1 MSQTTPYAAGRKMYD
16 SDSHVMETL
25 TWLSDHATPEQQG
38 LIGPL
43 ATEKGGAGVRKAI

>member
-1 MSQTTPYAAGRKMYD
+1 MNRPTPYAAGRKMYD

-25 TWLSDHATPEQQG
+25 TWLSDHASREQQG

-43 ATEKGGAGVRKAI
+43 VT